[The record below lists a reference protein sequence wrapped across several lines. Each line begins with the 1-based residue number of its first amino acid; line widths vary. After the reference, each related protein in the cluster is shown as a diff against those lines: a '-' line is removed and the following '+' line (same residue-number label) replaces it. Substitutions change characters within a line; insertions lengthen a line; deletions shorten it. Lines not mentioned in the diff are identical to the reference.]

1 MERMVEKMMKN
12 FFDGLSKEE
21 KQEMMKMFMSQ
32 MMTSIPILDVL
43 KNIPMFRFMEKMVEE
58 MEKEDFKPWKTCRVI
73 ENFLQELARTHRE
86 ILGVLKKGL
95 ESD

>member
-1 MERMVEKMMKN
+1 
-12 FFDGLSKEE
+12 
-21 KQEMMKMFMSQ
+21 MMKMFMSQ
-32 MMTSIPILDVL
+32 MITSIPILDVL
-43 KNIPMFRFMEKMVEE
+43 KNIPMFRFMEKMVEK